1 MVFILKIST
10 AKIHKTNQSLMPLYK
25 TITFNPN
32 TKLLIWKIE
41 ESFDVLSKDI
51 KLTDYCQAR
60 VDGMKSD
67 LHRRGFMSIRHLL
80 ACFGYTDFDL
90 SYDQNGKP
98 HLADG
103 KYISITHSYTF
114 SAIIISDHP
123 VGIDIE
129 KQRSKILKIA
139 HKFTTLAEYS
149 TLANEDAIIRKLT
162 IVWGTKEAVYKS
174 FARPGI
180 SFLEHIFVEDF
191 RLDDPGTSAKVYA
204 DNKSETYDVY
214 FQEFEEFTLVYAI
227 SA

>member
-1 MVFILKIST
+1 
-10 AKIHKTNQSLMPLYK
+10 
-25 TITFNPN
+25 
-32 TKLLIWKIE
+32 
-41 ESFDVLSKDI
+41 
-51 KLTDYCQAR
+51 
-60 VDGMKSD
+60 
-67 LHRRGFMSIRHLL
+67 
-80 ACFGYTDFDL
+80 
-90 SYDQNGKP
+90 
-98 HLADG
+98 
-103 KYISITHSYTF
+103 
-114 SAIIISDHP
+114 

-227 SA
+227 TA